1 MLGGI
6 NLYQYAPNGL
16 TWIDPWGLC
25 RRGNKATKDH
35 MDKVR
40 DKFTKDNPNVKH
52 TDGGRDALNGK
63 ELPERYLKPRD
74 GGRKG
79 GSYADMTF
87 ETSGGKTVHVQTVD
101 KGGKYGMS
109 QREWNNA
116 ERITR
121 QDPKAIVITVPKGS
135 TPSAGSLDIS
145 TMKPGTINRR

>member
-1 MLGGI
+1 
-6 NLYQYAPNGL
+6 
-16 TWIDPWGLC
+16 
-25 RRGNKATKDH
+25 

-87 ETSGGKTVHVQTVD
+87 KTSGGKTVHVQTVD

-109 QREWNNA
+109 
-116 ERITR
+116 
-121 QDPKAIVITVPKGS
+121 
-135 TPSAGSLDIS
+135 
-145 TMKPGTINRR
+145 

>member
-1 MLGGI
+1 
-6 NLYQYAPNGL
+6 
-16 TWIDPWGLC
+16 
-25 RRGNKATKDH
+25 
-35 MDKVR
+35 MDEVR
-40 DKFTKDNPNVKH
+40 DKFTKDNPNIRH
-52 TDGGRDALNGK
+52 LRGGRDASNGQ
-63 ELPERYLKPRD
+63 ELPEHYLKPLEV
-74 GGRKG
+74 GRKG

-87 ETSGGKTVHVQTVD
+87 ETSGGQTVHVQTVD

-116 ERITR
+116 ERITK